1 MRRREFIAA
10 LGGAAAAWP
19 ALARAQQSV
28 MPVVGFLSSR
38 SPGEAAVHTA
48 AFRRGLSEAGFV
60 EGQNVAIMFRWA
72 NGHYERLSAL
82 EGDKPSDLPV
92 EAPTKFEMV
101 INLKTAKTLGLDIPL
116 QLQQR
121 ADEVIE

>member
-1 MRRREFIAA
+1 MRRREFMAA